1 MLPYITAFI
10 FFIALASVFVP
21 EHFFIFSSCFLAILV
36 IEIIVVRPTR
46 NQMAVFFIVLGTF
59 IIEFLLLLIF
69 RPLSSVLSYLL
80 LQLSIPVLCY
90 LGIAFKHQIFGW
102 WIKERE
108 LKTSLAEGILL
119 KYLLKFVIPLEALAI
134 VEELIFI
141 WTDINLNIIYA
152 NYSWIKVLIAAGLF
166 VLLFELFKRKEEQ
179 VKLL

>member
-36 IEIIVVRPTR
+36 VEIIVVRPTR
-46 NQMAVFFIVLGTF
+46 NQMTVFFIVLGSF
-59 IIEFLLLLIF
+59 VIEFILLLIF
-69 RPLSSVLSYLL
+69 RPIGSVLSYLL
-80 LQLSIPVLCY
+80 LQLFVPVFCY
-90 LGIAFKHQIFGW
+90 LGIVFKYQLFSW

-108 LKTSLAEGILL
+108 LNTSLAEGVLL
-119 KYLLKFVIPLEALAI
+119 KYLVKFVIPLEALAI
-134 VEELIFI
+134 LEELIYI
-141 WTDINLNIIYA
+141 GTGINLNIIYA

-166 VLLFELFKRKEEQ
+166 VLLFELFKKKEQ